1 MDLDKQDQREITQF
15 CLLMNN
21 NHKKKK
27 NECRNGFKSLHM
39 I

>member
-15 CLLMNN
+15 FLLMNN